1 MNNLNYLS
9 TSEFLIPSSTG
20 EYLPKN
26 ITTVYDV
33 NDLEESNPELA
44 DELQD
49 NGIQLIYS
57 INIKEAPQAFEE
69 LLKQLLD
76 ILQSGF
82 IGDDDF
88 FDYLPDLINQILHII
103 LYYNHNFPENP
114 LSPGHIKELIQE
126 FDDKK
131 GIDPKTGSLSDQCN
145 FLYTHLIEEQE
156 TIQRILKEFPK
167 NSQKINSNTTTIN
180 NCQEDRQ

>member
-1 MNNLNYLS
+1 MNNLNFLS

-33 NDLEESNPELA
+33 SDLEESNPELV
-44 DELQD
+44 DELDD

-57 INIKEAPQAFEE
+57 INIKESHQAYNE
-69 LLKQLLD
+69 LLDQLQEL
-76 ILQSGF
+76 LQSDF

-88 FDYLPDLINQILHII
+88 FDYIPDLVNQILHII

-126 FDDKK
+126 FDIKHQSGEK
-131 GIDPKTGSLSDQCN
+131 LQDQCN
-145 FLYTHLIEEQE
+145 FLYTHLIGEQK
-156 TIQRILKEFPK
+156 TIREILTKYP
-167 NSQKINSNTTTIN
+167 NDQ
-180 NCQEDRQ
+180 Q

>member
-1 MNNLNYLS
+1 MNNLSFLS

-26 ITTVYDV
+26 ITIVYDV
-33 NDLEESNPELA
+33 NDLEETNPELA
-44 DELQD
+44 DELSD

-76 ILQSGF
+76 ILQSDF

-88 FDYLPDLINQILHII
+88 FDYLPDLVNQMQHIAF
-103 LYYNHNFPENP
+103 LYNYNNKYDRMPLEYPE
-114 LSPGHIKELIQE
+114 GLIQHY
-126 FDDKK
+126 DQRK
-131 GIDPKTGSLSDQCN
+131 GIDPKTGALYDQC
-145 FLYTHLIEEQE
+145 FFSEDHLISEQE
-156 TIQRILKEFPK
+156 TIQRILKEFP
-167 NSQKINSNTTTIN
+167 
-180 NCQEDRQ
+180 EDQQ

>member
-1 MNNLNYLS
+1 MNDLKFLS
-9 TSEFLIPSSTG
+9 TNEVLIPSSTG

-26 ITTVYDV
+26 ITIVYDV
-33 NDLEESNPELA
+33 SDLEETNPELA

-57 INIKEAPQAFEE
+57 INIKESHQAYNE
-69 LLKQLLD
+69 LLDPLQELLQLD
-76 ILQSGF
+76 F

-88 FDYLPDLINQILHII
+88 FDYIPDLVNQILHTI
-103 LYYNHNFPENP
+103 LYYNRNFPEMP

-126 FDDKK
+126 FDAKK
-131 GIDPKTGSLSDQCN
+131 GIDPKTGSLLDQCN

-156 TIQRILKEFPK
+156 TIQEILKEFP
-167 NSQKINSNTTTIN
+167 
-180 NCQEDRQ
+180 EDQQ

>member
-1 MNNLNYLS
+1 MNDLKFLS

-57 INIKEAPQAFEE
+57 LNIRESHQAYNE
-69 LLKQLLD
+69 LLDQLQEL
-76 ILQSGF
+76 LQSDF

-88 FDYLPDLINQILHII
+88 FDYIPDLVNQILHII
-103 LYYNHNFPENP
+103 LCYNHNFPENP

-126 FDDKK
+126 FDVQK
-131 GIDPKTGSLSDQCN
+131 GIDPKTGSLADQCDFSEDN
-145 FLYTHLIEEQE
+145 LIAEQE
-156 TIQRILKEFPK
+156 TIQQFLKEFP
-167 NSQKINSNTTTIN
+167 
-180 NCQEDRQ
+180 EDQQ

>member
-1 MNNLNYLS
+1 MNDLKFLS

-26 ITTVYDV
+26 ITIVYDV
-33 NDLEESNPELA
+33 NDLEETNPELA
-44 DELQD
+44 DGLRD

-57 INIKEAPQAFEE
+57 INIRESHQAYNE
-69 LLKQLLD
+69 LLDQLQEL
-76 ILQSGF
+76 LQSGF

-126 FDDKK
+126 FDDKN

-145 FLYTHLIEEQE
+145 FLYTHLIEEQK
-156 TIQRILKEFPK
+156 TIQRILQEFP
-167 NSQKINSNTTTIN
+167 
-180 NCQEDRQ
+180 EDQQ

>member
-1 MNNLNYLS
+1 MNNLSFLS

-26 ITTVYDV
+26 ITIVYDV
-33 NDLEESNPELA
+33 NDLEETNPELA
-44 DELQD
+44 DELTD

-76 ILQSGF
+76 ILQSDF

-88 FDYLPDLINQILHII
+88 FDYLPDLVNQMQHII
-103 LYYNHNFPENP
+103 IYYNHNFPENP

-126 FDDKK
+126 FDAQK
-131 GIDPKTGSLSDQCN
+131 GIDPKTGSLLDQCN
-145 FLYTHLIEEQE
+145 FSYTHLIEEQK
-156 TIQRILKEFPK
+156 TIQRILKEFP
-167 NSQKINSNTTTIN
+167 
-180 NCQEDRQ
+180 EDQQ

>member
-26 ITTVYDV
+26 ITIVYDV
-33 NDLEESNPELA
+33 NDLEDSNPELA
-44 DELQD
+44 DELSD

-76 ILQSGF
+76 ILQSDF

-88 FDYLPDLINQILHII
+88 FDNLPDLINQIRHIAF
-103 LYYNHNFPENP
+103 LYNYNNKYDRRPIEYPEA
-114 LSPGHIKELIQE
+114 LIEHYDQ
-126 FDDKK
+126 KK
-131 GIDPKTGSLSDQCN
+131 GIDPKTGSLADQCDFSDN
-145 FLYTHLIEEQE
+145 HLFEEQE

-167 NSQKINSNTTTIN
+167 DQ
-180 NCQEDRQ
+180 Q